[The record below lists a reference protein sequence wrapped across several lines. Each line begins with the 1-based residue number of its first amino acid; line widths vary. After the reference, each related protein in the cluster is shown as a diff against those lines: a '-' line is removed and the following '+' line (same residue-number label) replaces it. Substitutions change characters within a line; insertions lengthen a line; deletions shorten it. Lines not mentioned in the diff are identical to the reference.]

1 MVSVSSSG
9 PDSYRDEN
17 YPVGITN
24 IKMNFKTIKY
34 FLVSVCM
41 LVAVLINQPVNAA
54 TPRFVASASGTT
66 VAAGEQ
72 IQITFELQGSGT
84 RFQAPT
90 FAGFNV
96 LMGPSQSSNMQII
109 NGNMSQS
116 ISFTY
121 VIQALKEGTFKIGV
135 ASIEVEGKR
144 VQSNELSIKVVKGS
158 QQQQGAQGGQQKQQ
172 AQETGGLSD
181 KSVFIKASVDKA
193 NVYRGEAIIVTYK
206 IYTKVSLVNYG
217 LKKMPSLEG
226 FYSQDINTNQ
236 QLQFVTENLDGVQY
250 KSAIIKQMVLF
261 PQRSGTLTLDAME
274 GEVVA
279 RIQAKRQQQSNNPF
293 DFFFNDPFFNNSVQ
307 DVQVKIKSLPV
318 KINVKDLPKGSPE
331 SFKGAVGKYT
341 ISASFNSKEAK
352 AHDALN
358 LKIKI
363 SGNGNIK
370 LLDPPHIEFPPDFET
385 YDPKEISN
393 ASATTEGV
401 SGSKTF
407 EYLVIPKNAG
417 EYKVSVSDF
426 TYFDL
431 DKNKYET
438 IKGSDFILKIA
449 KGDETLSTTVTGV
462 SKNEIE
468 YLGKDI
474 RFIKTNVPD
483 FVISEGLF
491 YRSNKFYLYLIIPA
505 MLFLVT
511 LILRMRYIK
520 MNSNVNLLKSRRANK
535 VAMKRLSAAKKF
547 LAEKKSEA
555 FLDEMFRALWGFISD
570 RLQIPVSQLSK
581 ENVSSILNQ
590 KNVSDGSVQQFIQTL
605 DTCEMARF
613 ARGMSESNEE
623 IYRQGIAII
632 SKLEEEIK

>member
-1 MVSVSSSG
+1 
-9 PDSYRDEN
+9 
-17 YPVGITN
+17 
-24 IKMNFKTIKY
+24 MNLKTIKY
-34 FLVSVCM
+34 FLTLICI
-41 LVAVLINQPVNAA
+41 LVFVPIEAA
-54 TPRFVASASGTT
+54 TPRFVATASSTT

-72 IQITFELQGSGT
+72 IQITFELQGNGA

-121 VIQALKEGTFKIGV
+121 VIQALKEGTYKIGA

-144 VQSNELSIKVVKGS
+144 VQSNELTITVVKGS
-158 QQQQGAQGGQQKQQ
+158 QPHSGGQGTQQKPQSND
-172 AQETGGLSD
+172 AGGLGD

-236 QLQFVTENLDGVQY
+236 QLQFVTENLEGVQY

-279 RIQAKRQQQSNNPF
+279 RVQVKRQQQSNNPF

-307 DVQVKIKSLPV
+307 DVQVKIKSMPV
-318 KINVKDLPKGSPE
+318 KINVKELPKGSPD
-331 SFKGAVGKYT
+331 SFKGSVGRFT
-341 ISASFNSKEAK
+341 LNATFDRKEAK

-363 SGNGNIK
+363 SGKGNIK
-370 LLDPPHIEFPPDFET
+370 LLDPPHVEFPPDFET
-385 YDPKEISN
+385 YDPKEVSN
-393 ASATTEGV
+393 ATATTDGM

-417 EYKVSVSDF
+417 DYKVSVNDF
-426 TYFDL
+426 SFFDI

-449 KGDETLSTTVTGV
+449 KGDETLSTAVTGV

-474 RFIKTNVPD
+474 RFIKTNIPD
-483 FVISEGLF
+483 FEISEGLF

-505 MLFLVT
+505 ILFLVT
-511 LILRMRYIK
+511 LILRMRYLK

-535 VAMKRLSAAKKF
+535 VAMRRLSAAKKF
-547 LAEKKSEA
+547 LADKKSEA

-590 KNVSDGSVQQFIQTL
+590 KHVSEDSVQQFIQTL

-613 ARGMSESNEE
+613 ARGMAESNEE
-623 IYRQGIAII
+623 IYRKGIAII